1 MKLMTGLLLATALL
15 TSGCFKPGPAATVK
29 AFYHHVEKGELD
41 EAIEI
46 LAADARSDVPHDKL
60 KVGMQQATREIAQKD
75 GIKSI
80 KVLKEDVIGQTAEVT
95 VEIKYG
101 NGDTDVEN
109 NSLIQE
115 GGKWRIQPG
124 INK

>member
-1 MKLMTGLLLATALL
+1 M
-15 TSGCFKPGPAATVK
+15 S
-29 AFYHHVEKGELD
+29 ED
-41 EAIEI
+41 EEY
-46 LAADARSDVPHDKL
+46 
-60 KVGMQQATREIAQKD
+60 GAQ
-75 GIKSI
+75 SI

>member
-1 MKLMTGLLLATALL
+1 MKYLSALLLATALL

-29 AFYHHVEKGELD
+29 SFYHHMEKGELD
-41 EAIEI
+41 EAIE
-46 LAADARSDVPHDKL
+46 LMSADARSDVPRDKM
-60 KVGMQQATREIAQKD
+60 KVGMQQATRELADKG

-80 KVLKEDVIGQTAEVT
+80 NVLNEDVIGQTAEIT

-101 NGDTDVEN
+101 NGDTDVDK

-115 GGKWRIQPG
+115 NGKWRIQPG
-124 INK
+124 MNK